1 MLVPLCLRV
10 VVVTTMSKQNQDK
23 VPILNISEAL
33 LARSDKNFKPN
44 QTDNAKKDNVFTL
57 TGVQGLLVNEE
68 EPPAIESLSDSD
80 EDLSSDT
87 DNDLSLD
94 EIDEKVD
101 EEKTSDNDSNSEKS
115 IEEIEDDGLVW
126 ESGTEIDE
134 GGLTEEEEIQT
145 LTVPED
151 QPENNNEGTE
161 VESQIEKIN
170 ILDNIVSEMVLG
182 FEKVEDKLTEVI
194 TRKILEL
201 TSQAIGEKIDGMPE
215 VIKNKIDKLCSEVKS
230 NNENIKVFL
239 SEADYEI
246 VTEKLNLARESVS
259 FAIDTE
265 LSRGDVK
272 VRTENLEIED
282 NLSSRL
288 ESNNS
293 IEPSE
298 N

>member
-1 MLVPLCLRV
+1 MLVLLCLRV

-33 LARSDKNFKPN
+33 LARSDKVFKPN
-44 QTDNAKKDNVFTL
+44 HSDGAKKDNVFTL

-68 EPPAIESLSDSD
+68 EPPAIESLSDLD
-80 EDLSSDT
+80 EDLSSDK

-94 EIDEKVD
+94 EIDEKVE
-101 EEKTSDNDSNSEKS
+101 EEKTSDDDTNTEKS
-115 IEEIEDDGLVW
+115 IEEMEDDGLVW

-134 GGLTEEEEIQT
+134 GGVAEEAEIQT

-151 QPENNNEGTE
+151 QPENNNEGAE

-170 ILDNIVSEMVLG
+170 ILDNLVSEMVLG

>member
-1 MLVPLCLRV
+1 
-10 VVVTTMSKQNQDK
+10 
-23 VPILNISEAL
+23 
-33 LARSDKNFKPN
+33 
-44 QTDNAKKDNVFTL
+44 
-57 TGVQGLLVNEE
+57 
-68 EPPAIESLSDSD
+68 
-80 EDLSSDT
+80 
-87 DNDLSLD
+87 
-94 EIDEKVD
+94 
-101 EEKTSDNDSNSEKS
+101 
-115 IEEIEDDGLVW
+115 
-126 ESGTEIDE
+126 
-134 GGLTEEEEIQT
+134 
-145 LTVPED
+145 
-151 QPENNNEGTE
+151 
-161 VESQIEKIN
+161 
-170 ILDNIVSEMVLG
+170 MVLG
-182 FEKVEDKLTEVI
+182 FEKVEDKLTEEI

-201 TSQAIGEKIDGMPE
+201 ASQAIGEKIDGMPE

-293 IEPSE
+293 IETSE
-298 N
+298 R

>member
-201 TSQAIGEKIDGMPE
+201 TSQAIGEKIDSMPE

-293 IEPSE
+293 IEPSGS
-298 N
+298 